1 MAIINDF
8 PVLSSPATGDE
19 IPIERGVTT
28 YKIDYNTLAEA
39 IIAKIGDPVLV
50 SHGGTGLTS
59 APSMLVNLASTQADS
74 PLSASPR
81 PGVVN
86 TLGVDNGGTGAAT
99 AQAARENLGAAASLF
114 LEGTDWSSLYAEL
127 TAIPTNYSAVFKSN
141 GTTTGVLTG
150 SKVTSIVSGVV
161 SCLTATIFEFMAH
174 QANSAYVLVWRV
186 TFASG
191 GASAT
196 VSDVYRMT
204 GNAI

>member
-99 AQAARENLGAAASLF
+99 AQAAA
-114 LEGTDWSSLYAEL
+114 GT
-127 TAIPTNYSAVFKSN
+127 P
-141 GTTTGVLTG
+141 
-150 SKVTSIVSGVV
+150 
-161 SCLTATIFEFMAH
+161 
-174 QANSAYVLVWRV
+174 
-186 TFASG
+186 
-191 GASAT
+191 
-196 VSDVYRMT
+196 
-204 GNAI
+204 